1 SILLKQKQ
9 YEDALRYFERALA
22 LKPDAAN
29 LHYDSGRALKS
40 LNNLDAAK
48 ASFEQAFKYKPD
60 NTDALLQIAQIL
72 RDEKKIDDALAYFKR
87 VIAIKP
93 DGHAEANIG
102 QILHSKGLY
111 NEAMIHYERARA
123 LMPESYHVLNNMG
136 ITYKALGNHE
146 ESIECYLQSLSLNP
160 DVEETLSNLSGA
172 YKNLGK
178 LEEAIEY
185 NRRAVSLATNKS
197 WIHSNLLLA
206 MIYASFISPD
216 EVMKEAQKFG
226 AKADG
231 LLRTRK
237 IIRDLN
243 PERKLRI
250 GYVTSDFTDHAVNY
264 FFEPLLKT
272 HDRNS
277 FKIFAYANVE
287 IEDAVTERL
296 KQEFDHWCDIKL
308 MDDDEA
314 ANLIEKDEI
323 DILIDISGH
332 TRGNRLMVFARK
344 PAPIQVTWLAY
355 PGTTGLK
362 AMDYRI
368 TDSYAEPPG
377 MTEHLNTE
385 NLWRLPEIFC
395 CYQAHVSNP
404 PVIDYPPFEDNGY
417 ITFGCFN
424 NFAKITDPV
433 LEAWGKIMKRVPNS
447 RLLLE
452 IAAIESLKIRS
463 EIEERLHRFL
473 PMDRVTLEPRIKS
486 NQFILYNEIDIALDP
501 FPCVGGTTSM
511 DTLWMGVPFITLAG
525 QNFTS
530 RMGVS
535 ILSNAGL
542 PELIAHNIDDYIDLA
557 VKIATSPDKIR
568 ALRTGLREKVV
579 ASPLMNQKLFTKNM
593 EMAYRQMWKKYCNS
607 QGQYQ

>member
-1 SILLKQKQ
+1 
-9 YEDALRYFERALA
+9 
-22 LKPDAAN
+22 
-29 LHYDSGRALKS
+29 
-40 LNNLDAAK
+40 
-48 ASFEQAFKYKPD
+48 
-60 NTDALLQIAQIL
+60 
-72 RDEKKIDDALAYFKR
+72 
-87 VIAIKP
+87 
-93 DGHAEANIG
+93 
-102 QILHSKGLY
+102 
-111 NEAMIHYERARA
+111 
-123 LMPESYHVLNNMG
+123 
-136 ITYKALGNHE
+136 
-146 ESIECYLQSLSLNP
+146 
-160 DVEETLSNLSGA
+160 
-172 YKNLGK
+172 
-178 LEEAIEY
+178 
-185 NRRAVSLATNKS
+185 
-197 WIHSNLLLA
+197 
-206 MIYASFISPD
+206 
-216 EVMKEAQKFG
+216 
-226 AKADG
+226 
-231 LLRTRK
+231 
-237 IIRDLN
+237 
-243 PERKLRI
+243 
-250 GYVTSDFTDHAVNY
+250 
-264 FFEPLLKT
+264 
-272 HDRNS
+272 
-277 FKIFAYANVE
+277 
-287 IEDAVTERL
+287 
-296 KQEFDHWCDIKL
+296 
-308 MDDDEA
+308 
-314 ANLIEKDEI
+314 
-323 DILIDISGH
+323 
-332 TRGNRLMVFARK
+332 
-344 PAPIQVTWLAY
+344 
-355 PGTTGLK
+355 
-362 AMDYRI
+362 
-368 TDSYAEPPG
+368 

-385 NLWRLPEIFC
+385 TLWRLPEIFC
-395 CYQAHVSNP
+395 CYQAHASNP

-424 NFAKITDPV
+424 NFAKVTDPV